1 MSKKTRNVLLLAKV
15 ETVYGTDPTPTAAL
29 NAMHAKVTS
38 YQPTMTEFKER
49 ENVRNFFGSGGQVQA
64 SNHSEMDVEVELSGS
79 GEAGTVPAYAPLLK
93 ACGLSETVAAG
104 VSVIYAPDTD
114 APVTITFYYNLDGIR
129 HVMTGVRGNMT
140 LDMTARSIPMMKFHF
155 TGLYTAVADSPMP
168 TGADYDAF
176 LAPLAINKV
185 NTPSWAIH
193 GTSGAMQSFTADL
206 GNNVVYRNLIGSE
219 SVVLT
224 DRKVTGQAS
233 FEMTSVAV
241 KAWHEAVRVGTL
253 DDFTLVHGSVA
264 GQIIQI
270 DGPKVQLTN
279 PQYADS
285 DGIQMLN
292 VGLDFQPDVGDDEF
306 TLTLK

>member
-15 ETVYGTDPTPTAAL
+15 ETIYGTDPTPTAAL

-64 SNHSEMDVEVELSGS
+64 SNHSEMDIEVELAGS
-79 GEAGTVPAYAPLLK
+79 GTAGTAPAYAALLK
-93 ACGLSETVAAG
+93 ACGLKETVSAG
-104 VSVIYAPDTD
+104 LSVIYSPDTD
-114 APVTITFYYNLDGIR
+114 APVTVTFYYNLDGIR
-129 HVMTGVRGNMT
+129 HTMTGARGNMT
-140 LDMTARSIPMMKFHF
+140 LDMTARGIPMLKFHF
-155 TGLYTAVADSPMP
+155 TGLYTAVADQPMP

-176 LAPLAINKV
+176 LAPLAVNKV
-185 NTPSWAIH
+185 NTPSWSIH

-224 DRKVTGQAS
+224 DRKITGQAS
-233 FEMTSVAV
+233 FEMTAVAV
-241 KAWHEAVRVGTL
+241 KAWHEAVRLGTL

-292 VGLDFQPDVGDDEF
+292 VALDFQPDAGDDEF